1 MKQTIISTLLLLL
14 ALGCWA
20 QVEKNLAPCIIE
32 AQITDAPNG
41 KTVYLIRK
49 KKRFD
54 SENIANTKCI
64 KGQFK
69 FTVVPETETDTY
81 TIAVENTSGN
91 LLFYTNPGQTT
102 KITGKGKRPSNWM
115 AENACALQ
123 KENNMYIDFERKN
136 FPKLF
141 ELKNR
146 KHYVVD
152 SLYNIKVSKRNV
164 ERDRVIEHEIIDA
177 INSEESKWAVAM
189 IDFMADKPYSKVW
202 LDIFRQ
208 IGLNAIGAGK
218 KQFADKEMELRKLY
232 EKIPIENLSDE
243 TVLEIAYHLFPDD
256 FKSGDFVIDFI
267 SYDHEGKEHNLTEYC
282 KQGKYTLLEFS
293 GSGCKACTAIKP
305 FLDKFYE
312 LNSDKIGI
320 ITINCDRKELWQES
334 KEECGWL
341 VLNDHARSLKI
352 MKAYNV
358 VAFPTIFFISP
369 EGKVLGKYP
378 DLKMKVNPIR
388 AIRKY
393 FPFAKMDK

>member
-20 QVEKNLAPCIIE
+20 QVEKNLAPCIID

-49 KKRFD
+49 KNRFD
-54 SENIANTKCI
+54 GENIANTKCV

-123 KENNMYIDFERKN
+123 KENNMYIDFEREN

-146 KHYVVD
+146 RYYVKD

-177 INSEESKWAVAM
+177 KNSEESKWAVAM

-202 LDIFRQ
+202 LNILQ
-208 IGLNAIGAGK
+208 KISKSCIGGNP
-218 KQFADKEMELRKLY
+218 FDDKEMEKLRKLY
-232 EKIPIENLSDE
+232 EKIPIENLGDE
-243 TVLEIAYHLFPDD
+243 NVLEIANNLFPGDI
-256 FKSGDFVIDFI
+256 KSGDVIADFVA
-267 SYDHEGKEHNLTEYC
+267 YDYEGKEHNLTEYC

-293 GSGCKACTAIKP
+293 GSGCKACAQLIP
-305 FLDKFYE
+305 FLKDFNE
-312 LNSDKIGI
+312 LNSDKIGV
-320 ITINCDRKELWQES
+320 ITVNCDRKELWQQ
-334 KEECGWL
+334 KEEKPDWL

-393 FPFAKMDK
+393 FPFAKMGK

>member
-20 QVEKNLAPCIIE
+20 RVEKNLAPCIIE

-49 KKRFD
+49 KNRFD
-54 SENIANTKCI
+54 GENIANTKCI

-69 FTVVPETETDTY
+69 FTVVPKTETDTY

-123 KENNMYIDFERKN
+123 KENNMYIDFGRKN

-146 KHYVVD
+146 NHYVVD
-152 SLYNIKVSKRNV
+152 SLFNIKVSKRNV

-177 INSEESKWAVAM
+177 INSEKSKWAVAM

-208 IGLNAIGAGK
+208 ISLNAIGAGK

-232 EKIPIENLSDE
+232 EKIPIENLGDE
-243 TVLEIAYHLFPDD
+243 NVLEIANNLFGDI
-256 FKSGDFVIDFI
+256 KSGDVIADFVA
-267 SYDHEGKEHNLTEYC
+267 YDYEGKEHNLTEYC

-293 GSGCKACTAIKP
+293 GSGCGACAQLIP
-305 FLDKFYE
+305 FLKDFNE
-312 LNSDKIGI
+312 LNSDKIGV
-320 ITINCDRKELWQES
+320 ITVDCDRKEVWQE
-334 KEECGWL
+334 KEKPDWL

-352 MKAYNV
+352 RKAYNV
-358 VAFPTIFFISP
+358 VALPTIFFISP

-378 DLKMKVNPIR
+378 DFKMKVNPIR
-388 AIRKY
+388 VIRKY

>member
-49 KKRFD
+49 KNRFD
-54 SENIANTKCI
+54 GENIANTKCI

-123 KENNMYIDFERKN
+123 KENNMYIDFEREN
-136 FPKLF
+136 FPKFF

-146 KHYVVD
+146 RYYVKD

-177 INSEESKWAVAM
+177 INSEKSKWAVAM

-208 IGLNAIGAGK
+208 ISLNAMGPGK
-218 KQFADKEMELRKLY
+218 KQFADKEMEKLRKLY
-232 EKIPIENLSDE
+232 EKIPIENLGDE
-243 TVLEIAYHLFPDD
+243 NVLEIAYHLFPDD

-358 VAFPTIFFISP
+358 VALPTIFFISP

-378 DLKMKVNPIR
+378 DFKPNTSYTQIFPIC
-388 AIRKY
+388 K
-393 FPFAKMDK
+393 DG

>member
-32 AQITDAPNG
+32 AQITEAPNG

-49 KKRFD
+49 KNRFD
-54 SENIANTKCI
+54 GENIANTKCI

-123 KENNMYIDFERKN
+123 KENNMYIDFGRKN

-146 KHYVVD
+146 KQYVVD

-202 LDIFRQ
+202 LNIFRQ

-218 KQFADKEMELRKLY
+218 N
-232 EKIPIENLSDE
+232 NL
-243 TVLEIAYHLFPDD
+243 
-256 FKSGDFVIDFI
+256 
-267 SYDHEGKEHNLTEYC
+267 
-282 KQGKYTLLEFS
+282 Q
-293 GSGCKACTAIKP
+293 
-305 FLDKFYE
+305 
-312 LNSDKIGI
+312 
-320 ITINCDRKELWQES
+320 
-334 KEECGWL
+334 
-341 VLNDHARSLKI
+341 
-352 MKAYNV
+352 
-358 VAFPTIFFISP
+358 
-369 EGKVLGKYP
+369 
-378 DLKMKVNPIR
+378 
-388 AIRKY
+388 IRKWS
-393 FPFAKMDK
+393 

>member
-1 MKQTIISTLLLLL
+1 MVKRYILS
-14 ALGCWA
+14 AK
-20 QVEKNLAPCIIE
+20 KN
-32 AQITDAPNG
+32 
-41 KTVYLIRK
+41 
-49 KKRFD
+49 RFD
-54 SENIANTKCI
+54 GENIANTKCV

-123 KENNMYIDFERKN
+123 KENNMYIDFGRKN
-136 FPKLF
+136 FSKLF
-141 ELKNR
+141 ELKDR

-177 INSEESKWAVAM
+177 INSEKSKWAVAM

-208 IGLNAIGAGK
+208 ISLNAIGAGK

-267 SYDHEGKEHNLTEYC
+267 SYR
-282 KQGKYTLLEFS
+282 S
-293 GSGCKACTAIKP
+293 
-305 FLDKFYE
+305 
-312 LNSDKIGI
+312 I
-320 ITINCDRKELWQES
+320 ILQSIAN
-334 KEECGWL
+334 
-341 VLNDHARSLKI
+341 
-352 MKAYNV
+352 
-358 VAFPTIFFISP
+358 
-369 EGKVLGKYP
+369 
-378 DLKMKVNPIR
+378 KVNTHC
-388 AIRKY
+388 
-393 FPFAKMDK
+393 